1 MKLLFETRRLF
12 LKWGAAGILGYFFT
26 PIQLHAENKKKNM
39 EHPQLNP
46 ALVKDFV
53 ANCHGDLA
61 KVKALYAQEP
71 MLIYASHDWQNGDF
85 ENGIEAAGH
94 VGNVEIARFL
104 LSKGARINFFTLCML
119 GKYDIVKGML
129 DLYPDLVHAKGPH
142 GFTPLHHATVG
153 TDAANK
159 IKDYLRDLGATE
171 MQVKLTL

>member
-1 MKLLFETRRLF
+1 MNKLFENRRLF
-12 LKWGAAGILGYFFT
+12 LKWGIAGALGYLFA
-26 PIQLHAENKKKNM
+26 PIQLNAKNNKTMENPK
-39 EHPQLNP
+39 LDP

-94 VGNVEIARFL
+94 VGNVDIARFL
-104 LSKGARINFFTLCML
+104 LSKGARINFFALCML
-119 GKYDIVKGML
+119 GEFEIVKKML
-129 DLYPDLVHAKGPH
+129 ELYPDMLHSKGPH

-153 TDAANK
+153 KDAAVK
-159 IKDYLRDLGATE
+159 VKDYLLSLGASE
-171 MQVKLTL
+171 MQVMLKP